1 MCQSITLFFGVLV
14 GPFSSPCPFCQFPI
28 SPGIFLVKSGE
39 VSKFCWFSQELLL
52 RNLVMRS
59 TMFYGFRVRMW
70 VPLRPP
76 SRSTNAFYLELLG
89 PNFAGNHH
97 PLWFWKWISHF
108 QIRCSIFWV
117 GGVKFRGLRKVL
129 NGS

>member
-1 MCQSITLFFGVLV
+1 MITCVNQLHFFGGGFGGNIVHILLSV
-14 GPFSSPCPFCQFPI
+14 PNFSWYF
-28 SPGIFLVKSGE
+28 SGQIGR
-39 VSKFCWFSQELLL
+39 SLDFCWFSQELLL

-89 PNFAGNHH
+89 PI
-97 PLWFWKWISHF
+97 LREIT
-108 QIRCSIFWV
+108 IRYGFENGFRTFKLGVLFFGW
-117 GGVKFRGLRKVL
+117 GG
-129 NGS
+129 

>member
-1 MCQSITLFFGVLV
+1 MITCVHQLHFFWGFWWDHFQVHILLSV
-14 GPFSSPCPFCQFPI
+14 PNFSWYF
-28 SPGIFLVKSGE
+28 SGQIGR
-39 VSKFCWFSQELLL
+39 SLDFCWFSQELLL

-89 PNFAGNHH
+89 PNFAGNRCG
-97 PLWFWKWISHF
+97 FGNGFSHF

-117 GGVKFRGLRKVL
+117 GGLSFEVCAR
-129 NGS
+129 S